1 VRIKTK
7 NLNDEEYSEH
17 MDRLVIRMARML
29 DGEDY
34 FDAASANAALI
45 AYALKE
51 LYPSPGQRMMAL
63 DRLVEFIKELWEVTY
78 GDESETKN

>member
-1 VRIKTK
+1 MMKI
-7 NLNDEEYSEH
+7 NLPDDEYTEH
-17 MDRLVIRMARML
+17 MDRLVIRISEVL

-51 LYPSPGQRMMAL
+51 LYPPRTENDGVGQAGR
-63 DRLVEFIKELWEVTY
+63 VHH
-78 GDESETKN
+78 

>member
-1 VRIKTK
+1 MMKI
-7 NLNDEEYSEH
+7 NLPDDEYTEH
-17 MDRLVIRMARML
+17 MDRLVIRISEVL

-51 LYPSPGQRMMAL
+51 LYPPGQRMMAL
-63 DRLVEFIKELWEVTY
+63 DRLVEFIIEMWDVTD
-78 GDESETKN
+78 GEDKTN